1 MGTDRIDYCQHFS
14 RDFHLK
20 VFFGPKSP
28 SVAFSR
34 KCCSTLEVLFLK
46 SQLTEFSPHTLQAL
60 CLVKSSSSS
69 LRPSLKQNLEWQ
81 HQPGFFFSFRLGE
94 ETSRFPAES
103 KSRQCSAFLKCCPAR
118 PKLTLTS
125 LRQAGSAEEQHFP
138 NMNRGDV
145 KLKAWWATFALS
157 DYRGRGES
165 WKPTEPEPCPARR
178 PYRECHELL
187 CRVWTFL
194 PWGMWTAAR
203 CKGCNCCFISHL
215 VFRQALNEMR
225 DISFW
230 VRLI

>member
-1 MGTDRIDYCQHFS
+1 MFGLMGTDRIDYCQHFS

-60 CLVKSSSSS
+60 SGQVIIIITQAKFETKLGMTTSARV
-69 LRPSLKQNLEWQ
+69 
-81 HQPGFFFSFRLGE
+81 FFSFRLGE

-145 KLKAWWATFALS
+145 KPKAW
-157 DYRGRGES
+157 
-165 WKPTEPEPCPARR
+165 
-178 PYRECHELL
+178 
-187 CRVWTFL
+187 
-194 PWGMWTAAR
+194 
-203 CKGCNCCFISHL
+203 
-215 VFRQALNEMR
+215 
-225 DISFW
+225 
-230 VRLI
+230 